1 MTDKVTERIEMGLA
15 HWAVVMTVAS
25 IVSRILGFLRN
36 TAISTLFGQNRL
48 TDMLNTSFI
57 IPDTIY
63 LVLVGGGISSAFIP
77 VLSTYLAEKREKE
90 VWEVVSIAFNTVLVL
105 VGVAILFC
113 MFLTPALVRLV
124 APGFDDQQV
133 AYTAYLTRIGLI
145 SILFHSLNGVLM
157 GTEYAYQSFIGTVIG
172 PLVYNAAII
181 IFGIALAQSFSIA
194 AFAVSTLIGAFLNFL
209 VQVWGV
215 WRLKPHYTLSLD
227 FRHPAIRRIGQLM
240 LPVALGLSIAQ
251 INLFLNQTFIASFL
265 PQGSI
270 NALTISSRVVLVPML
285 FATSIG
291 ITLLPA
297 LTRLAVQQE
306 RETFSR
312 YLITS
317 LRTIV
322 FLALPA
328 TVGLVV
334 LGEPVIR
341 VLFEHGRFTRQDTL
355 ATASAL
361 IFYAF
366 GITAYGSYEILARA
380 FYALQDTRTPLKTG
394 LLTLGLGTALNFTLG
409 PLWGVKGLALAYSLA
424 GWFNVFLLYYYLRRR
439 GFMPREVGSLCSTF
453 MRSLGA
459 ALVMG
464 MVLKLLVDR
473 VSLPWL
479 EFEVVREGLELLVLI
494 GCGMVLYLGLA
505 WVWRMEELDYLWRI
519 VRRRVRRTRPVGGQE
534 THDV

>member
-1 MTDKVTERIEMGLA
+1 MTEKVTARVELGLA
-15 HWAVVMTVAS
+15 HWAMVMTAAS
-25 IVSRILGFLRN
+25 MVSRILGFLRN

-48 TDMLNTSFI
+48 TDMLNTSFV

-77 VLSTYLAEKREKE
+77 VLSTYLAAKREKE
-90 VWEVVSIAFNTVLVL
+90 VWEVVSIAFNIVLVL
-105 VGVAILFC
+105 VGLAILFC
-113 MFLTPALVRLV
+113 MSLTPSLVRLV

-133 AYTAYLTRIGLI
+133 AYTAFLTRIGLI
-145 SILFHSLNGVLM
+145 SIMFHSLNGVLM

-181 IFGIALAQSFSIA
+181 IFGIALAQPLGIA

-209 VQVWGV
+209 VQIWGV
-215 WRLKPHYTLSLD
+215 GRLKPRYTWSLN
-227 FRHPAIRRIGQLM
+227 FHHPAIRRIGHLM

-251 INLFLNQTFIASFL
+251 INLFINQTFIASFL

-270 NALTISSRVVLVPML
+270 NALTISSRVVMVPML

-297 LTRLAVQQE
+297 LTRLAAQEE
-306 RETFSR
+306 RETFSS
-312 YLITS
+312 YLVTS

-328 TVGLVV
+328 TVGLAV

-355 ATASAL
+355 LTAGAL
-361 IFYAF
+361 TYYAL
-366 GITAYGSYEILARA
+366 GITAYGAYEILARA
-380 FYALQDTRTPLKTG
+380 FYALHDTRTPLKTS
-394 LLTLGLGTALNFTLG
+394 LLTLALGTGLNFTLG
-409 PLWGVKGLALAYSLA
+409 PLWGVRGLALAYSLA
-424 GWFNVFLLYYYLRRR
+424 GWFNAFLLYYYLRRR
-439 GFMPREVGSLCSTF
+439 GFVPVDFSAVGRTLA
-453 MRSLGA
+453 RSLGA

-464 MVLKLLVDR
+464 VVLKLLAGR
-473 VSLPWL
+473 ISLGWPD
-479 EFEVVREGLELLVLI
+479 FEVVREGLGLLVMI
-494 GCGMVLYLGLA
+494 GLGAVLYLGLA
-505 WVWRMEELDYLWRI
+505 WVWRMEELEHLWRI
-519 VRRRVRRTRPVGGQE
+519 LRRRVRRTRPVGGQK
-534 THDV
+534 TRDV